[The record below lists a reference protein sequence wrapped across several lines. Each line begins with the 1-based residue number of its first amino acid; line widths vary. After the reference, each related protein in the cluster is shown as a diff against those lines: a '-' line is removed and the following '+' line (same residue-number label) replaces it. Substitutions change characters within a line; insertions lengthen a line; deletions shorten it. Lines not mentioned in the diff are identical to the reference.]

1 MTFKDRRVVVTGVG
15 AVSPVGIGV
24 QDMWDS
30 MVAGRSGAGPITLFD
45 ASDFSVRIAAEVKS
59 WDADERFGKKHA
71 RHLDRFSQFSLTAA
85 AEALAQSGL
94 DVSAAPHRVG
104 VVFGSGIGGIATLE
118 REIHVLADKGP
129 SRVSPFMCPMMIPN
143 MAAGEIA
150 MAHGATGP
158 NLCTVT
164 ACAASAHAIGEAYD
178 QIRLGRADAMICGG
192 SEAPITPISLAGF
205 ATMRALSTRNDDPT
219 RASRPFDAGRDGF
232 VAGEGAGAL
241 ILEERQAAIARG
253 ADILAEVI
261 GYGLTGDAHHMTAPH
276 PEGLGAIGA
285 MTMALGEAGI
295 SPEQLSYVN
304 AHGTST
310 PPNDRTETL
319 AVKKVLGTGV
329 PVSST
334 KSVTGHLLG
343 AAGAVEA
350 VACVQVLRTGIL
362 PPTVNYEEPDPECD
376 LDYVPNQA
384 RQADVTYVMSN
395 SFGFGGHNA
404 TLILAKP

>member
-1 MTFKDRRVVVTGVG
+1 MTFNDRRVVVTGVG
-15 AVSPVGIGV
+15 VVSPIGIGV
-24 QDMWDS
+24 SNMWDS
-30 MVAGRSGAGPITLFD
+30 MVQARSGVAPITLFD
-45 ASDFSVRIAAEVKS
+45 ASEFSVRIAAEVKN
-59 WDADERFGKKHA
+59 WDSDELFGKKHA
-71 RHLDRFSQFSLTAA
+71 RHLDRFSQFALTAA
-85 AEALAQSGL
+85 AEAVNHSGL
-94 DVSAAPHRVG
+94 DVSVAPHRVG

-118 REIHVLADKGP
+118 REIHVLAEKGP
-129 SRVSPFMCPMMIPN
+129 SRVNPFMCPMMIPN

-178 QIRLGRADAMICGG
+178 QIRLGRADAVICGG
-192 SEAPITPISLAGF
+192 SEAPVTPISLSGF
-205 ATMRALSTRNDDPT
+205 ATMRALSTRNDEPE

-241 ILEERQAAIARG
+241 ILEERQSAVARG
-253 ADILAEVI
+253 ADILAEVV
-261 GYGLTGDAHHMTAPH
+261 GYGLTGDAYHMTAPH

-295 SPEQLSYVN
+295 TPEQLGYVN

-310 PPNDRTETL
+310 PANDRTETL

-343 AAGAVEA
+343 AAGAIEA
-350 VACVQVLRTGIL
+350 VACIQVLRTGLL
-362 PPTVNYEEPDPECD
+362 PPTANYEEPDPECD
-376 LDYVPNQA
+376 LDYIPNQA
-384 RQADVTYVMSN
+384 RPADVGYVMSN

-404 TLILAKP
+404 TLILARP